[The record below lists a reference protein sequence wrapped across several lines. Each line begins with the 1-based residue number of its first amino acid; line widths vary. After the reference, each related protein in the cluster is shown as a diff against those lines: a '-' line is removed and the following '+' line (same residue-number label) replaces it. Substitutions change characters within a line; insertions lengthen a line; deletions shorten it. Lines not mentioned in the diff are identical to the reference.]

1 MIDWHRFARKLGV
14 ALNLRE
20 PPNVPPYGWSYF
32 DHLVSLYVT
41 VNSSDPRADAVISKS
56 TARPDD
62 LTWGDIFLLENIVFS
77 LQPPEVVN
85 RNAWIVRERLREIAC
100 PSVFQRYVESD
111 FPRDSDTPAKFA
123 LLRADL
129 GRILDVLHWY
139 YSLIPMRERLRK
151 SLTLRCI
158 AYVVV
163 YTAAFAGIYVAC
175 YHYKAEF
182 FAMIAGVL
190 YLGILGGFV
199 SSQRRMQRIPD
210 DGDPL
215 VTLFELD
222 SAGYYLWL
230 SPLLGAVFAI
240 VLTLMFIA
248 GILEG
253 SIFPTFYSPATHHR
267 AGLTFFTFTWT
278 TLPIS
283 GADYARLFVWSFLAG
298 FAERLVPDNLD
309 RLSSKLGPP
318 NGRKAPLTSSVGANG
333 NPPPSPSGPAAEQ
346 ISSDVLQK
354 VMHTGEVPPP
364 ANTDNP

>member
-1 MIDWHRFARKLGV
+1 MIDWRRFARKLGV

-41 VNSSDPRADAVISKS
+41 QNTSDGRADTVIAKS
-56 TARPDD
+56 SARPDD

-100 PSVFQRYVESD
+100 PTVFQKYVESN
-111 FPRDSDTPAKFA
+111 FPRESDTPAKFA

-129 GRILDVLHWY
+129 TRVLDVLHWY

-158 AYVVV
+158 TYVVL
-163 YTAAFAGIYVAC
+163 YTAVLAGIYILC

-190 YLGILGGFV
+190 YWGILGGFV
-199 SSQRRMQRIPD
+199 SSQRRMQRIPN

-215 VTLFELD
+215 LTVFELD

-230 SPLLGAVFAI
+230 SPLLGATFAI
-240 VLTLMFIA
+240 VLFLMFVA

-253 SIFPTFYSPATHHR
+253 SIFPTFYSPSTHHR

-309 RLSSKLGPP
+309 RLSSKLGVPDRRKGPSIPP
-318 NGRKAPLTSSVGANG
+318 AAGDG
-333 NPPPSPSGPAAEQ
+333 NPPSPPPGPAAEQ
-346 ISSDVLQK
+346 ISTDVLQK
-354 VMHTGEVPPP
+354 VMHTGEEPPP
-364 ANTDNP
+364 TNPDSP

>member
-1 MIDWHRFARKLGV
+1 MIDWRRLARNLGV

-20 PPNVPPYGWSYF
+20 PPNIPPYGWSYF

-41 VNSSDPRADAVISKS
+41 LNASDERADAVISKS

-85 RNAWIVRERLREIAC
+85 RNAWILRERLREITC
-100 PSVFQRYVESD
+100 PTVFQKYVESN
-111 FPRDSDTPAKFA
+111 FPRESDTPAKFA

-129 GRILDVLHWY
+129 TRILDVLHWY
-139 YSLIPMRERLRK
+139 YSLIPMRERLRR

-158 AYVVV
+158 VYVVF
-163 YTAAFAGIYVAC
+163 YTVLLAGIYVAC
-175 YHYKAEF
+175 YWYKAEF
-182 FAMIAGVL
+182 FAMIAGVV
-190 YLGILGGFV
+190 YWGILGGFV
-199 SSQRRMQRIPD
+199 SSQRRMQRIPN

-215 VTLFELD
+215 VTVFELD

-240 VLTLMFIA
+240 VLSLMFIA

-253 SIFPTFYSPATHHR
+253 SVFPTFYSPTTHHH
-267 AGLTFFTFTWT
+267 AGLTFFTFTWS

-318 NGRKAPLTSSVGANG
+318 DKKRSPSLPAIDTGG
-333 NPPPSPSGPAAEQ
+333 NPPPSTTPPAQEQ
-346 ISSDVLQK
+346 ISADVLHK
-354 VMHTGEVPPP
+354 VMHTGEVPPSP
-364 ANTDNP
+364 NPDSP